1 MEEFFKEYLKRGFG
15 SMNKSEIEVWIF
27 NYLLKVEPEKE
38 KASIKGLSDY
48 RIAVKLKIPESK
60 VKQLRYNASLMCNSK
75 SDDDIKKELG
85 ALLSKLQYKE
95 ESSKI
100 QFLVTDKLLRQ
111 YIADKLA
118 QDNRFFD
125 TSFNSSIVSMHISDF
140 CYLLTV
146 LFAQDKIDEI
156 INQANKKEVDKLPTG
171 YGDIFVDGA
180 VNMVKN
186 IAKEYIGDATL
197 KVITNCIEN
206 YKSKKQSKSKKQ

>member
-1 MEEFFKEYLKRGFG
+1 M
-15 SMNKSEIEVWIF
+15 
-27 NYLLKVEPEKE
+27 
-38 KASIKGLSDY
+38 
-48 RIAVKLKIPESK
+48 
-60 VKQLRYNASLMCNSK
+60 
-75 SDDDIKKELG
+75 
-85 ALLSKLQYKE
+85 SKLQYKE